1 MEPLNQGIFGAKRMS
16 VEMHRA
22 PSFSALFAEKGGK
35 LHLPDQQRM
44 SVEMRL
50 RRVSTNLMVT
60 FALAFVLTPWT
71 SRATSCT
78 SEPQLGSLDRDAL
91 SAIITKVANA
101 VIAQDDSTL
110 QAVLLP
116 QEASQWEGMR
126 GAVEQAAPLVKGGQ
140 FQLRNLYVLD
150 ASDQT
155 ASQDTQFFCS
165 NASGS
170 LTVTISMSALPPG
183 RYAVAL
189 ADALGSPEAG
199 QIGVVLAWDGAATAW
214 KLAGLTVRPG
224 VFDGHDGVWYW
235 VRGRSLAKAD
245 PWSAW
250 FSYDAAR
257 YLLLPVDF
265 LSSPN
270 LEKLR
275 QEQALIMPSP
285 QSAFPLSLPDGDR
298 TWTIEAVGL
307 DPSLREADLGVVYQ
321 STGVTD
327 PAALRTEAT
336 AVLSAFLK
344 AQPGIRAN
352 FHGLWAYAEKD
363 GKRTAIIE
371 LPMAKIP

>member
-1 MEPLNQGIFGAKRMS
+1 M
-16 VEMHRA
+16 
-22 PSFSALFAEKGGK
+22 
-35 LHLPDQQRM
+35 
-44 SVEMRL
+44 
-50 RRVSTNLMVT
+50 
-60 FALAFVLTPWT
+60 ALAGLSAPWT
-71 SRATSCT
+71 SRAATCT
-78 SEPQLGSLDRDAL
+78 PEPQLGSLDRDAL
-91 SAIITKVANA
+91 SAIVTKVANA
-101 VIAQDDSTL
+101 VMAQDESTL

-116 QEASQWEGMR
+116 QEASQWDGIR
-126 GAVEQAAPLVKGGQ
+126 ATVEQAAPLLKGGK
-140 FQLRNLYVLD
+140 FQLRNLYLLD
-150 ASDQT
+150 ASEHT
-155 ASQDTQFFCS
+155 APQDTQFFCS
-165 NASGS
+165 NAAGS
-170 LTVTISMSALPPG
+170 LTVTVNMNDLPPG

-189 ADALGSPEAG
+189 ADAAGAPTAG
-199 QIGVVLAWDGAATAW
+199 QMGVILAWDSAAVAW
-214 KLAGLTVRPG
+214 KLAGLTIRPG

-250 FSYDAAR
+250 YSYDAAR

-270 LEKLR
+270 FEKLR

-298 TWTIEAVGL
+298 TWKIEAVGF
-307 DPSLREADLGVVYQ
+307 DPTLHEPDLGVVYQ

-344 AQPGIRAN
+344 TQPGIRAN

-363 GKRTAIIE
+363 GKRSPVME
-371 LPMAKIP
+371 LPMDKIP

>member
-1 MEPLNQGIFGAKRMS
+1 MKVA
-16 VEMHRA
+16 
-22 PSFSALFAEKGGK
+22 
-35 LHLPDQQRM
+35 
-44 SVEMRL
+44 MRL
-50 RRVSTNLMVT
+50 RWMVLM
-60 FALAFVLTPWT
+60 ALALLSAPWT
-71 SRATSCT
+71 ARAASCT
-78 SEPQLGSLDRDAL
+78 PEPQLGSLDRDAL
-91 SAIITKVANA
+91 SAIVTKVANA
-101 VIAQDDSTL
+101 VTAQDESTL

-116 QEASQWEGMR
+116 QEASQWDGIR
-126 GAVEQAAPLVKGGQ
+126 ATVEQAAPLLKGGK
-140 FQLRNLYVLD
+140 FQLRNLYLLD
-150 ASDQT
+150 ASEHT
-155 ASQDTQFFCS
+155 APQDTQFFCS

-170 LTVTISMSALPPG
+170 LTVTVNMTDLPPG

-189 ADALGSPEAG
+189 ADAAGAPSAG
-199 QIGVVLAWDGAATAW
+199 QIGIVLAWDGAAVAW
-214 KLAGLTVRPG
+214 KLAGLTIRPG

-235 VRGRSLAKAD
+235 VRGRGLAKAD

-250 FSYDAAR
+250 YSYDAAR

-285 QSAFPLSLPDGDR
+285 RSAFPLSLPDGDR
-298 TWTIEAVGL
+298 TWKIEAVGF
-307 DPSLREADLGVVYQ
+307 DPTLREADLGVVYQ

-344 AQPGIRAN
+344 TQPGIRAN

-363 GKRTAIIE
+363 GKRSPVME
-371 LPMAKIP
+371 LPMDKIP

>member
-1 MEPLNQGIFGAKRMS
+1 
-16 VEMHRA
+16 
-22 PSFSALFAEKGGK
+22 
-35 LHLPDQQRM
+35 
-44 SVEMRL
+44 MRL
-50 RRVSTNLMVT
+50 RWMVLM
-60 FALAFVLTPWT
+60 ALALLWTPWT
-71 SRATSCT
+71 SRAASCT
-78 SEPQLGSLDRDAL
+78 PEPQLGSLDRDAL
-91 SAIITKVANA
+91 SAIVTRVAKA
-101 VIAQDDSTL
+101 VIEQDYSTL

-116 QEASQWEGMR
+116 QEASQWEGIR
-126 GAVEQAAPLVKGGQ
+126 AAVEQAAPLLKGGK
-140 FQLRNLYVLD
+140 FQLRNLYLLD
-150 ASDQT
+150 ASEQT
-155 ASQDTQFFCS
+155 APQDTQFFCS
-165 NASGS
+165 NTSGS

-183 RYAVAL
+183 RYAVVL
-189 ADALGSPEAG
+189 ADAAGAPLAG
-199 QIGVVLAWDGAATAW
+199 QIGLVLAWDGAAVAW

-224 VFDGHDGVWYW
+224 VFEGHDGVWYW
-235 VRGRSLAKAD
+235 VRGRALAKAD

-250 FSYDAAR
+250 YSYDAAH

-275 QEQALIMPSP
+275 QEQGLIMPSP

-298 TWTIEAVGL
+298 TWKIEAVGF
-307 DPSLREADLGVVYQ
+307 DPTLREADLGVVYE

-344 AQPGIRAN
+344 VQPGIRAN

-371 LPMAKIP
+371 LPMGKIP

>member
-1 MEPLNQGIFGAKRMS
+1 
-16 VEMHRA
+16 MH
-22 PSFSALFAEKGGK
+22 
-35 LHLPDQQRM
+35 
-44 SVEMRL
+44 L
-50 RRVSTNLMVT
+50 RWTVLM
-60 FALAFVLTPWT
+60 ALALLLAPFA
-71 SRATSCT
+71 SRAASCT
-78 SEPQLGSLDRDAL
+78 PEPELGSLDRDAL
-91 SAIITKVANA
+91 SAIVSKVANA
-101 VIAQDDSTL
+101 IMAQDESTL

-116 QEASQWEGMR
+116 EEASQWDGMR
-126 GAVEQAAPLVKGGQ
+126 AAVEQGAPLLKGGT
-140 FQLRNLYVLD
+140 FQLRNLYLLD

-155 ASQDTQFFCS
+155 ATMDTQFFCT
-165 NASGS
+165 NASS
-170 LTVTISMSALPPG
+170 TLTVTINMNALPPG
-183 RYAVAL
+183 RYAVVL
-189 ADALGSPEAG
+189 ADAVGAPQAG
-199 QIGVVLAWDGAATAW
+199 QVGLILAWDGAAKEW
-214 KLAGLTVRPG
+214 KLAGLTIRPG

-275 QEQALIMPSP
+275 QEQALIVPSP

-298 TWTIEAVGL
+298 TWKIEAVGF

-336 AVLSAFLK
+336 AVLSTFLK

-363 GKRTAIIE
+363 GKRTAVIE
-371 LPMAKIP
+371 LPMAQIP